1 MTEIKVKV
9 FLRVKQITNE
19 RNYSLKNVLGITFLG
34 KPLSECKN
42 ACNFCFCFLT
52 HYSSSCISKMLDSY
66 YYLWPCNLQNFFFGN
81 FLGDPKLS

>member
-19 RNYSLKNVLGITFLG
+19 RNYSLKNILGITFLG

-42 ACNFCFCFLT
+42 ACNFCF
-52 HYSSSCISKMLDSY
+52 
-66 YYLWPCNLQNFFFGN
+66 
-81 FLGDPKLS
+81 